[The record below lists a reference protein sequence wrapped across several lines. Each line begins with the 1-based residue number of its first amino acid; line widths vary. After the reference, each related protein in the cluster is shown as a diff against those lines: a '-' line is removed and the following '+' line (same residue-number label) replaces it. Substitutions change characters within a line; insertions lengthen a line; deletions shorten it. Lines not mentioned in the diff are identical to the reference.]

1 MCRPAPA
8 RRSSPWAPQPLA
20 PPRVS
25 TDPGAVS
32 GRRRLQPGPRRTL
45 PHGLLLITQIP
56 PRRAAIAAAKDRF
69 SRLDGTLISRATR
82 PPAAAQTTR
91 SRGERSCSVR
101 CSCCW
106 RCASGAA
113 GRRPAPSR
121 RCRNGWRA
129 STRSRDRRRS
139 GSAYCWRRE
148 PEEPDPDARRRW
160 RAGTT
165 RALQQRRRRLADR
178 VRDRGQ
184 SDDRGAGGLLPA
196 RRRACE
202 DQARRAQG
210 LAAGT
215 QYGRHGTPQDGHGPC
230 RARTTWR
237 SPSRPRLGLDH
248 TADAAPSPHEAC
260 DVGPRRATKP
270 RDERSAL
277 AGRSLRT
284 RQTAFSESGADALA
298 ARNQERF
305 FASRLNSWWP
315 HGAPRLRCSLSSLKP
330 DQCENAGISWI
341 AVNGRSRTR
350 TWDLFLIRETA
361 RPLQSPQL
369 ALNPCK
375 SQSRRVREGTGGG
388 LAGTS

>member
-1 MCRPAPA
+1 MIAIAPRNVDGTFFAYLSSSPRHQRQAHVPAGAGPSKLTMGAATPRPAP
-8 RRSSPWAPQPLA
+8 
-20 PPRVS
+20 RVHG
-25 TDPGAVS
+25 PGAVS
-32 GRRRLQPGPRRTL
+32 GRRRLQPGPRRTP

-129 STRSRDRRRS
+129 STRSRDSRRS

-160 RAGTT
+160 RGWHNSGSPSSDVVVSLIAFVIVASLTIAGPVVYY
-165 RALQQRRRRLADR
+165 LL
-178 VRDRGQ
+178 G
-184 SDDRGAGGLLPA
+184 GA
-196 RRRACE
+196 
-202 DQARRAQG
+202 
-210 LAAGT
+210 
-215 QYGRHGTPQDGHGPC
+215 H
-230 RARTTWR
+230 ARTKLDELKDWLRVHNTAVMGPLRTGMGRVARGPHGDPQAVRVWR

-284 RQTAFSESGADALA
+284 RQTAFSEPGADALA

-305 FASRLNSWWP
+305 FP
-315 HGAPRLRCSLSSLKP
+315 EFDSSVS
-330 DQCENAGISWI
+330 G
-341 AVNGRSRTR
+341 
-350 TWDLFLIRETA
+350 
-361 RPLQSPQL
+361 
-369 ALNPCK
+369 
-375 SQSRRVREGTGGG
+375 
-388 LAGTS
+388 